1 MANTKGRVNIP
12 RNPDALL
19 KTAGKVYN
27 KHVADG
33 TKSELNNMDETKY
46 DWVKVGPT
54 IPICQ
59 ELHDKAEALKSQMEQ
74 TYRDRDALLPGI
86 DLHVKGSRDYLKGK
100 YSKQPKKLGEWG
112 FEIDDTPK
120 APKKKP

>member
-33 TKSELNNMDETKY
+33 TKSELNNMDETRF
-46 DWVKVGPT
+46 DWVKQAQPFPFARPCTIRQKSLRAKWNKPT
-54 IPICQ
+54 GKGM
-59 ELHDKAEALKSQMEQ
+59 LYYRLLTATLKAAAI
-74 TYRDRDALLPGI
+74 T
-86 DLHVKGSRDYLKGK
+86 
-100 YSKQPKKLGEWG
+100 
-112 FEIDDTPK
+112 
-120 APKKKP
+120 